1 MTLKVDAKFE
11 ENLTSGLENE
21 IRNTRWD
28 PFIQSIKLF
37 SLKFTEQ
44 LFVMTRKNDAKFE
57 EELI

>member
-28 PFIQSIKLF
+28 PFIQSRKFF
-37 SLKFTEQ
+37 SLKFTE
-44 LFVMTRKNDAKFE
+44 
-57 EELI
+57 